1 MFNFLFLNILRKKF
15 YSCNYQKNFK
25 ILKINSIA
33 HESVTHT
40 WKKVSHMKVSHINE
54 SVTHER
60 KCHTWKKVSHMKVS
74 HYESDIHESAAR
86 AAHESAARA
95 AYESAA
101 RAICHTCCTCCT
113 CGTCSTCGTC
123 GTCRLTLKCYVWK
136 LVCKKCSIFSFLI
149 FWGKNFTRVIIRKI
163 LKF

>member
-113 CGTCSTCGTC
+113 CGTC

-136 LVCKKCSIFSFLI
+136 
-149 FWGKNFTRVIIRKI
+149 WYT
-163 LKF
+163 